1 MVNLSFRALQ
11 VLGCCVVFTASGAAL
26 ADDAPPASPPPDE
39 AAKPAAEP
47 APEGEPADA
56 DKKKKKVRK
65 SSEEKD
71 DGDEEVAKQPEE
83 DEDEPRFRG
92 GISIGGGGL
101 FYSGAAAGLG
111 TVDGRIGVQI
121 MDLLGVYVQPHLALG
136 AGSGAF
142 AGSAGGTLVVDF
154 TFIDHIFVGVG
165 GGGGLV
171 QFGGTVP
178 AGELHVRVGGYP
190 VVGDGLVGGRRKG
203 LMIGADLHVH
213 FADGAVLPSPTVS
226 IGYEAF

>member
-11 VLGCCVVFTASGAAL
+11 VLSCCVVITASGAAL
-26 ADDAPPASPPPDE
+26 ADDAPPASPPPAE

-47 APEGEPADA
+47 APEGEPSDA

-71 DGDEEVAKQPEE
+71 DADEEAVKQPEE

-92 GISIGGGGL
+92 GISAGGGAL
-101 FYSGAAAGLG
+101 IYDSGMGTLIAGVG

-136 AGSGAF
+136 ASSNNF
-142 AGSAGGTLVVDF
+142 AGSVGGTLVVDF
-154 TFIDHIFVGVG
+154 TFIDHIFVGS
-165 GGGGLV
+165 
-171 QFGGTVP
+171 
-178 AGELHVRVGGYP
+178 VRCV
-190 VVGDGLVGGRRKG
+190 
-203 LMIGADLHVH
+203 
-213 FADGAVLPSPTVS
+213 
-226 IGYEAF
+226 